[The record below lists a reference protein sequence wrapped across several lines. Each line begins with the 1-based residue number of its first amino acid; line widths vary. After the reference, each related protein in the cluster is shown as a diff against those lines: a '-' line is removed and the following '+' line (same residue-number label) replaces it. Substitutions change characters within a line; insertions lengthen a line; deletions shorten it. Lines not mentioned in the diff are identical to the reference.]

1 MISPASIAQFMSML
15 SGGGRSAGPTLA
27 GIIGQQNMNR
37 GQSSVTGFD
46 SLVSGEQSEQ
56 LNAIQTRMLGSID
69 QQIVPASRLAG
80 NLDVQLPSG
89 MMASDVLKREI
100 ETMMQAQQASAD
112 MKPKAMEE
120 FVTLALKAK
129 GLTDAQIDQVLKL
142 YNVQDLFVIVKN
154 PVLEGRLDDQLQAA
168 GIVPTPL
175 ESKEEIAAQS
185 VIDTGEGQDDVVA
198 DVDVALETK
207 NDVDLADLVAVFDQ
221 VMADKKDV
229 IGSTISFKVDEEQQI
244 NDLIRVLIDKQID
257 SGAAQNPV
265 EAAVRLVDNVP
276 LPANF
281 VMVLKS
287 YVQSIERQSAMP
299 VNFNASLTKGEKSL
313 NPFADMIAGDRP
325 TAGQGQ
331 MQNIDEMVRTVM
343 DRANPAPTESI
354 ADRMA
359 AIMKNTDVV
368 SVASMD
374 NSFSSQLSFAGGDA
388 SLFADMDGIANL
400 DQTLRPLQNNS
411 HSLIAQTQAAQPH
424 PASQSVAM
432 TMIKAAFK
440 GVDGEQGQRYRLQL
454 DPPEMG
460 RVDIQLEI
468 MEGNHQ
474 VKAVISSEKPETL
487 GMLQRDMHTL
497 LKAMQ
502 DAGFENMSA
511 DDFSF
516 ENFQDMAGGESG
528 DKGQDEGDQPLVN
541 QDLVEIEVLETEMS
555 IFTDP
560 VTGQKHVN
568 MVV

>member
-1 MISPASIAQFMSML
+1 MISSASIAQFMSML
-15 SGGGRSAGPTLA
+15 SGGSRSGGPTLA
-27 GIIGQQNMNR
+27 GILGQQNLNGR
-37 GQSSVTGFD
+37 QSGVTGFE
-46 SLVSGEQSEQ
+46 SLVSDEQP
-56 LNAIQTRMLGSID
+56 NIIQARMLDSVD
-69 QQIVPASRLAG
+69 QQGSQTTRLAG

-154 PVLEGRLDDQLQAA
+154 PVLEKRLDEQLQAV

-175 ESKEEIAAQS
+175 EPTEGIAAQS
-185 VIDTGEGQDDVVA
+185 VVDNNEGRDDEVDAAVA
-198 DVDVALETK
+198 METK

-229 IGSTISFKVDEEQQI
+229 IGSTISFKVDEDQQI

-276 LPANF
+276 LPANL
-281 VMVLKS
+281 VTVLKS
-287 YVQSIERQSAMP
+287 YVQSVERQSTMP
-299 VNFNASLTKGEKSL
+299 VNFDASITTGEKPF
-313 NPFADMIAGDRP
+313 NPFADMMAGDRP
-325 TAGQGQ
+325 ATGQGQ
-331 MQNIDEMVRTVM
+331 MQNIDEMVRAVM
-343 DRANPAPTESI
+343 DRTNPVPAESI

-368 SVASMD
+368 SMASTE
-374 NSFSSQLSFAGGDA
+374 NSFASQLSFVGGDV
-388 SLFADMDGIANL
+388 SLFADMEGIANL
-400 DQTLRPLQNNS
+400 DQTLRPIQNAS
-411 HSLIAQTQAAQPH
+411 HSLIAQAHAAQSH

-432 TMIKAAFK
+432 TMVKAAFK
-440 GVDGEQGQRYRLQL
+440 GVNGEQGQRYRLQL

-474 VKAVISSEKPETL
+474 MKAVISTEKPETL
-487 GMLQRDMHTL
+487 GMLQRDMHAL

-516 ENFQDMAGGESG
+516 EMAQDMAGGESG
-528 DKGQDEGDQPLVN
+528 DKGQGGEGDQQLVN
-541 QDLVEIEVLETEMS
+541 EDLVELEILETEMS
-555 IFTDP
+555 VFIDP